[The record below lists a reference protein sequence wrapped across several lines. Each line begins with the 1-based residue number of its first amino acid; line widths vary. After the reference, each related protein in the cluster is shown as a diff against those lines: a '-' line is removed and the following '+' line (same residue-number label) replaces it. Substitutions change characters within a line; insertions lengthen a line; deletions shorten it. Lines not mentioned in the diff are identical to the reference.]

1 MPEQDDLQLTGR
13 VFASIADTE
22 SARFARELARV
33 LAVVERDLL
42 GLIGDIRDKKRGVVA
57 RAARLLKLRKEIRAA
72 VTDAGYSGLVTR
84 ASIDAVSAM
93 ADAAT
98 GSRLIAA
105 AAQLGAVSPARLH
118 ALASLMRAD
127 LLGLGDVLAQQLWR
141 ASMTSIYTATPHD
154 KIVSALAKVFDR
166 TRAQVQTLFDTQVSV
181 VGRQIVADDR
191 ARDPAQ
197 AYLYV
202 GPIDGVVRE
211 WCLDHLG
218 KVYTRDRIEAMDN
231 GQLPNPFL
239 TAGGYNCRHSWLSVS
254 EPELIALANTGE
266 RAPGFDERVAVA
278 EAVKKTRRGG
288 RFEVAA

>member
-13 VFASIADTE
+13 IFASVADTQ

-42 GLIGDIRDKKRGVVA
+42 GLIGAVRAKERGVVA
-57 RAARLLKLRKEIRAA
+57 RVARLLTMRREIRKA
-72 VTDAGYSGLVTR
+72 VTDAGFSGLVTR

-98 GSRLIAA
+98 GSRLIPAA
-105 AAQLGAVSPARLH
+105 AKLGAVSSARLE
-118 ALASLMRAD
+118 AMASLMRAD
-127 LLGLGDVLAQQLWR
+127 LLGLGDVMAQQLWR
-141 ASMTSIYTATPHD
+141 ASMTSIYTATPPD
-154 KIVSALAKVFDR
+154 KIVSALAKVIER

-181 VGRQIVADDR
+181 AGRQIVADEPTESDT
-191 ARDPAQ
+191 Q

-202 GPIDGVVRE
+202 GPIDGVVRA
-211 WCLDHLG
+211 WCLEHLG
-218 KVYTRDRIEAMDN
+218 KVYTRDRIEALDN

-239 TAGGYNCRHSWLSVS
+239 TAGGYNCRHSWLAVS
-254 EPELIALANTGE
+254 DPALITLANTGQ
-266 RAPGFDERVAVA
+266 RAPGFAERVQVA
-278 EAVKKTRRGG
+278 EAIKKTRKHG